1 MSRLLFNAGV
11 LQFRGSNAQIIDA
24 ADTAADCTCCGPPAQ
39 VCDDLVC
46 SSQNVQSIQFVPDI
60 PDPLI
65 FWSLGLD
72 DIWSRWSFGGTSS
85 FNKTYNAIK
94 IVPGAA
100 GQCAYE
106 VEETLSISATET
118 RYPRLPSSICPDT
131 SVGTAG
137 VSTTGNITFG
147 AGVTL
152 ATLLPASSSP
162 PPTFPLIQWTWSNCT
177 EGLRSTQNFSSV
189 SGCGSSPPN
198 DEVQILDCTK
208 TLVF

>member
-1 MSRLLFNAGV
+1 VSRILFSDGV
-11 LQFRGSNAQIIDA
+11 IQFRTGVQIIPDGS
-24 ADTAADCTCCGPPAQ
+24 TAADCVCCGPPAQ

-46 SSQNVQSIQFVPDI
+46 SSQNVQSINFVPDI

-94 IVPGAA
+94 IVPGSA
-100 GQCAYE
+100 GPCAYE
-106 VEETLSISATET
+106 VEETLSVSASET
-118 RYPRLPSSICPDT
+118 RYARLPGSICPDT
-131 SVGTAG
+131 SIGTAG
-137 VSTTGNITFG
+137 VSTTGNVTFG

-152 ATLLPASSSP
+152 ATLAPASSGP
-162 PPTFPLIQWTWSNCT
+162 PPAFPLIIWTWGECS
-177 EGLRSTQNFSSV
+177 EGLQTTQNFNASAS
-189 SGCGSSPPN
+189 CGNDPPN
-198 DEVQILDCTK
+198 DEIQILDCTK